1 MAAAAVAAAAAGP
14 SALVSSASLG
24 AAYIPGQPSN
34 STPPGAVPT
43 TTRGRGSRK
52 YLFFFYL
59 TWLND
64 NIRSRFN
71 PLLRKRSEA
80 F

>member
-52 YLFFFYL
+52 YLFFF
-59 TWLND
+59 
-64 NIRSRFN
+64 I
-71 PLLRKRSEA
+71 
-80 F
+80 